1 MLTYKNLIRTFE
13 MFAAHDGGLEKE
25 CIRMWAEHDE
35 HGISAGKLTKF
46 SLEEIR
52 ELADMG
58 WHFGCDD
65 DYDGDDRP
73 LTELSDDELMEKWNN
88 NPGVYTYE

>member
-13 MFAAHDGGLEKE
+13 MFAEHDGSLDNE
-25 CIRMWAEHDE
+25 CLRMWARHDE
-35 HGISAGKLTKF
+35 HGISAGRLPEF
-46 SLEEIR
+46 SLEEVK
-52 ELADMG
+52 ELAEMG
-58 WHFGCDD
+58 WLFGCDN

-73 LTELSDDELMEKWNN
+73 LTELSDEELMKKWNN